1 MKRLALHVALA
12 SGGALALAS
21 TLASHAETPSSAPAP
36 APSTAP
42 MSATT
47 SAPATAAPTNAP
59 VAAPPTVPPSFPADE
74 ARLRATV
81 TALADPKLLGRMMG
95 SPGERDAGKLVE
107 KGFTD
112 AGLTAPLVTMIRPFP
127 VPSCVEA
134 RRLGTGSMWGLRRR
148 PGADC
153 PPAESVNVLAAIRG
167 ASGQDA
173 ILVGAHID
181 HLGTATDAEGKPL
194 VFRGAEDNASG
205 VAAMLEIARTLG
217 AHSKPKRTIY
227 FVGFGSEEAGM
238 LGSRALVATD
248 LPKLEPVRL
257 MVNLDM
263 VGLRVGAEQPYSLLL
278 PPNAVGTVGT
288 ETRPAL
294 QALVDAACRAHGLMP
309 LSGRYVPGIGDGI
322 WKRSYGR
329 GDGFIFEKVRVPHV
343 FFGDAEPRQYHTADD
358 VPEKLDFPRLKAR
371 TEMIAD
377 LVWNAANQTEP
388 LPAFTPLPLP
398 GR

>member
-1 MKRLALHVALA
+1 MNRLASHMAHA
-12 SGGALALAS
+12 SGGAVALVL
-21 TLASHAETPSSAPAP
+21 TLATHAQTPTSAPAP
-36 APSTAP
+36 A
-42 MSATT
+42 
-47 SAPATAAPTNAP
+47 SAPATAAPTAAPTNAP
-59 VAAPPTVPPSFPADE
+59 VTAPPTAPPSFPADE

-81 TALADPKLLGRMMG
+81 TTLADPGLRGRMMG
-95 SPGERDAGKLVE
+95 SPGERDAAMIVE
-107 KGFTD
+107 KGFNE

-153 PPAESVNVLAAIRG
+153 PPAESRNILATIRG
-167 ASGQDA
+167 APGQGA
-173 ILVGAHID
+173 VLVGAHID
-181 HLGTATDAEGKPL
+181 HLGTAKDERGDEV

-205 VAAMLEIARTLG
+205 VAAMLEIARALG
-217 AHSKPKRTIY
+217 AQRKPSRTIY
-227 FVGFGSEEAGM
+227 FVGFGGEEAGM
-238 LGSRALVATD
+238 MGSRAFVAID

-263 VGLRVGAEQPYSLLL
+263 VGLPVGAGQPYSLLV

-309 LSGRYVPGIGDGI
+309 LSGRNVPGVGDGI
-322 WKRSYGR
+322 WRRTYGR
-329 GDGFIFEKVRVPHV
+329 GDGFTFEKVRVPHV

-371 TEMIAD
+371 TEMIAA
-377 LVWNAANQTEP
+377 LVWNAANQVEP